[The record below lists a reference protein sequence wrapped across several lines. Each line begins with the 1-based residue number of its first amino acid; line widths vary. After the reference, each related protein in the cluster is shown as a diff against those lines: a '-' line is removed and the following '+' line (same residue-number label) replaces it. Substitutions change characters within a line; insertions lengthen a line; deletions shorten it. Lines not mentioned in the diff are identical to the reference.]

1 MKLRH
6 AILGLLAGEP
16 LSGYDISRA
25 FASSVV
31 YFWHADQSQVYR
43 TIDRLEA
50 RRFHIRPRIS
60 ASDSIEYV
68 HLVAQF
74 RLHNGPREG
83 KALFFIVAE
92 CSLSE

>member
-1 MKLRH
+1 MGELFGEVSQLLR
-6 AILGLLAGEP
+6 
-16 LSGYDISRA
+16 
-25 FASSVV
+25 
-31 YFWHADQSQVYR
+31 
-43 TIDRLEA
+43 

-92 CSLSE
+92 CSLSEESTRIDCGSWTR